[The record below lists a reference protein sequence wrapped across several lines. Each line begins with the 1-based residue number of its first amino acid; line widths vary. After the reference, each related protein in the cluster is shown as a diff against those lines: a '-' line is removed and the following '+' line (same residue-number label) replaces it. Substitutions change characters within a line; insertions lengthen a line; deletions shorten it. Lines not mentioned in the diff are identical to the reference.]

1 VRPSPVGM
9 TCTLT
14 VFLCSRYAEQLAGTD
29 LEQRRVADPA
39 PQRFV
44 SIHTV
49 KTQIKAIY
57 WKLGVSSRNDAVQK
71 AVAIGLL
78 GG

>member
-1 VRPSPVGM
+1 
-9 TCTLT
+9 
-14 VFLCSRYAEQLAGTD
+14 
-29 LEQRRVADPA
+29 
-39 PQRFV
+39 V

-57 WKLGVSSRNDAVQK
+57 RKLGVSSRDDAVQK